1 MRNDQSIKGRYSV
14 ARTLAELIFVVPVV
28 SLSSVTQHLQKL

>member
-14 ARTLAELIFVVPVV
+14 ARTLAELILLVHVV
-28 SLSSVTQHLQKL
+28 SLSSVTQHI